1 MRLTDGMAEFLEQR
15 LRAVGVDRRGFLR
28 TVAAL
33 TAVAGPG
40 TFSGRRAAA
49 APKLVPGERLA
60 KDQVLRT
67 GGGGYFDREPSSH
80 DFGKDSFG
88 GGHLALFAGLLQF
101 DVDFVPVPDLATKV
115 ESNSDGSVWTFYMR
129 RDSGWSNGAP
139 CTAHDFVWSWRR
151 VLDPGTG
158 SPYAAFFY
166 DIRNGEAFNKG
177 RVPDPLQLG
186 LRARDDYTLE
196 VTLEGPRAYFPAL
209 TAFSTALPAYRPG
222 VEKYGDT
229 WTEPENI
236 VSNGPFKL
244 ESWTHGQQLVLVK
257 NPRYHGVQDIHLER
271 VIVPIIPTSAGFL
284 PYENDEVDFTLVPPG
299 DLRRA
304 MADPLV
310 GKQVFRY
317 PRPQTWYLTPQVTRP
332 PFDSLSVRRAVSHAI
347 DREAVAKVSQGFA
360 TPAHS
365 MIPPGVPGH
374 IVHADIQRIQRFDPR
389 AALLALKGTPFEGGR
404 NWPKVVISMRA
415 QGDGAK
421 PMAEAVQA
429 MLLEHLNL
437 KTELA
442 VLEPQVFYQRL
453 WKHEFQ
459 AVWIR
464 WSIDYPDPHN
474 EYFDTFYGKG
484 TTGRRQAW
492 ANEELDRTVEAAR
505 GELDHRKRMD
515 LYRKAEEILQRDVG
529 YVPVVWGTPYAALK
543 PWVRGVKRNR
553 AGDVVID
560 TNIYSRM
567 LTHLYVVERS

>member
-1 MRLTDGMAEFLEQR
+1 MRLTDGMVELLEQR

-33 TAVAGPG
+33 AAAGPG
-40 TFSGRRAAA
+40 AFSGRRAAA
-49 APKLVPGERLA
+49 APKLAPGERLA

-67 GGGGYFDREPSSH
+67 GGGGYFDREPSGH
-80 DFGKDSFG
+80 DFGKGFSS
-88 GGHLALFAGLLQF
+88 GHPALFAGLLQF
-101 DVDFVPVPDLATKV
+101 DVDFVPVADLATKV
-115 ESNSDGSVWTFYMR
+115 ESNRDGSIWTFQMR

-151 VLDPGTG
+151 VLDPATG
-158 SPYAAFFY
+158 APYAAFFY
-166 DIRNGEAFNKG
+166 DIMNGEAFNKG
-177 RVPDPLQLG
+177 RISDPLQLG
-186 LRARDDYTLE
+186 LKARDDYTLE
-196 VTLEGPRAYFPAL
+196 VALEGPRAYFPAL
-209 TAFSTALPAYRPG
+209 TAFSAALPAYRPA

-271 VIVPIIPTSAGFL
+271 VIVPIIPLSAGFL

-304 MADPLV
+304 MADPAL

-317 PRPQTWYLTPQVTRP
+317 PRPQTWYLTPQVTKP

-374 IVHADIQRIQRFDPR
+374 IVRTDIHRIQRFDPR
-389 AALLALKGTPFEGGR
+389 AAMLALKGTPFEGGR

-437 KTELA
+437 KAELS
-442 VLEPQVFYQRL
+442 VLEPRVFYQRL
-453 WKHEFQ
+453 WKQEFQ
-459 AVWIR
+459 AIWIR

-492 ANEELDRTVEAAR
+492 ANEEFDRTLEAAR
-505 GELDHRKRMD
+505 GELDRRKRME
-515 LYRKAEEILQRDVG
+515 LYEKAEEILQKDVG
-529 YVPVVWGTPYAALK
+529 YIPVVWGTPYAAFK
-543 PWVRGVKRNR
+543 PWVRGLKRNR

-560 TNIYSRM
+560 ANFYSRM